1 MGLPFTLEQF
11 LEVFRRYNESVWPG
25 QWLLLA
31 AGIAAV
37 ALAMRG
43 DRRSSRI
50 VGALLAGL
58 WLWMGIVY
66 HLLFFRAINP
76 AAVLFGVAFIVQGLL
91 FAWLGAWR
99 GRILLEPRRDAAG
112 VAGGALIVYALAI
125 YPLLGAALGHAY
137 PASPTFGL
145 PCPTTILT
153 LGLLLWTRPGLPG
166 VTYVVPLLWSAVG
179 ASAAVR
185 LGMREDLGLLA
196 AGVATMIVIG
206 VRMLARPAR
215 RAA

>member
-1 MGLPFTLEQF
+1 MELPFTLEQF
-11 LEVFRRYNESVWPG
+11 LDVFRRYNESVWPG

-31 AGIAAV
+31 AGVAAV

-43 DRRSSRI
+43 NRRSSGI
-50 VGALLAGL
+50 AGALLAAL

-66 HLLFFRAINP
+66 HLLFFRSINP
-76 AAVLFGVAFIVQGLL
+76 AAVLFGTAFIAQGLL

-99 GRILLEPRRDAAG
+99 GRILLAPRADAAG
-112 VAGGALIVYALAI
+112 MAGGTLVVYALAI
-125 YPLLGAALGHAY
+125 YPLLGATLGHAY

-153 LGLLLWTRPGLPG
+153 LGLLLWARPGLPG
-166 VTYVVPLLWSAVG
+166 VAYIVPVLWSAVG
-179 ASAAVR
+179 TSAAVR

-196 AGVATMIVIG
+196 AGVATMIVG
-206 VRMLARPAR
+206 ARMLTRPAS